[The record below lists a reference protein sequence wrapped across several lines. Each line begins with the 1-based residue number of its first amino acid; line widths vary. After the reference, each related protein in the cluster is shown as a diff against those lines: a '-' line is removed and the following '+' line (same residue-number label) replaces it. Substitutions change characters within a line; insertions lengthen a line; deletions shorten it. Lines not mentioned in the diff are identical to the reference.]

1 MTISL
6 KHAFTSAIA
15 DGADASKVRASNW
28 NAEHALTMATARVL
42 GRLTA
47 GGGVAEELTAAQ
59 IAEFVRAVR
68 ASLLVCQSVGRSLPV
83 SDPTAVPTLSAE
95 SSTLLTAT
103 ANLGSPFGGSCRW
116 RGRGGVCNKH
126 HKLGYRRL
134 CICTGPYPTTLH
146 SRLHLQ
152 ASLSTPLPPLRRVRF
167 RSPMMGNR
175 IYNNTASSI
184 NFRTMI
190 LRVN

>member
-59 IAEFVRAVR
+59 IAEFVRAVGF
-68 ASLLVCQSVGRSLPV
+68 AANLTVNGGIFFSH
-83 SDPTAVPTLSAE
+83 DPTLGPTASAE
-95 SSTLLTAT
+95 SNTLVPAAANLASPSAVLAIGAAGLVTLTNTTTWAT
-103 ANLGSPFGGSCRW
+103 AAYIF
-116 RGRGGVCNKH
+116 
-126 HKLGYRRL
+126 
-134 CICTGPYPTTLH
+134 TGPTPDGIAYQSSVASFVNPTTTP
-146 SRLHLQ
+146 
-152 ASLSTPLPPLRRVRF
+152 ASGKISFAYDGST
-167 RSPMMGNR
+167 GAR
-175 IYNNTASSI
+175 IYNNTASLI
-184 NFRTMI
+184 NFRTM
-190 LRVN
+190 